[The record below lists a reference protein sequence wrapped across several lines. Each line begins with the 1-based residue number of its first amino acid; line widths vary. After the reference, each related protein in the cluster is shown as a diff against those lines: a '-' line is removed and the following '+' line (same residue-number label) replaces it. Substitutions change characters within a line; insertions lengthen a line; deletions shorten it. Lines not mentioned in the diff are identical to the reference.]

1 MRLVLVIA
9 LRALKHHVNMTRPI
23 NHTTGAINL
32 IERTLKDGDPPF
44 DVKITDCRDPLLWY
58 ADKIGQSFSVE
69 RITID
74 GYWAREP
81 SGYINIIFFE
91 DAK

>member
-23 NHTTGAINL
+23 NLTAGAINL
-32 IERTLKDGDPPF
+32 IERWLKDGDPPF
-44 DVKITDCRDPLLWY
+44 KVTVTGYRDSHLWY
-58 ADKIGQSFSVE
+58 ADKVGQVFTVE
-69 RITID
+69 RITLD